1 MQRTRQT
8 LVPALISILFS
19 AVVAVVGWAPNLA
32 AEDDA
37 SRTRPGESP
46 VRGGASAS
54 DYTLGPED
62 VIEVFVWKEE
72 ELSRKVTVRPDGRV
86 ALPLAGEL
94 VAAGKTPADLEKEI
108 AERLREYIDMPLVTV
123 IVAEINSPKVSVL
136 GEVRRPGRFV
146 ISQKTTILDAI
157 ALSGGFTEFAKRG
170 NVVVLRAT
178 PSGVERIPIDV
189 KHLVNQGG
197 RPFYLQP
204 GDTVHVD

>member
-1 MQRTRQT
+1 MQRKTQT
-8 LVPALISILFS
+8 LVTALISILFS
-19 AVVAVVGWAPNLA
+19 AVVAVVGWAPTFA
-32 AEDDA
+32 ADDA
-37 SRTRPGESP
+37 SRTRPGEAP

-94 VAAGKTPADLEKEI
+94 VAAGKTPAELEKEI

-123 IVAEINSPKVSVL
+123 IVEEINSPKVSVL

-157 ALSGGFTEFAKRG
+157 ALSGGFTEFAHRG

-178 PSGVERIPIDV
+178 PAGVERIPIDV
-189 KHLVNQGG
+189 KYLVNQGG
-197 RPFYLQP
+197 NPFYLKP

>member
-1 MQRTRQT
+1 MQRTTQI
-8 LVPALISILFS
+8 LVTALISILAS
-19 AVVAVVGWAPNLA
+19 AVVGTPLPA
-32 AEDDA
+32 AGDGA
-37 SRTRPGESP
+37 SRTRPGASP
-46 VRGGASAS
+46 ARGGASAS

-72 ELSRKVTVRPDGRV
+72 ELSRTVTVRPDGRV

-94 VAAGKTPADLEKEI
+94 EAAGKTPAELEGEI
-108 AERLREYIDMPLVTV
+108 AERLREYIDVPLVTV
-123 IVAEINSPKVSVL
+123 IVEEINSPKVSVL

-157 ALSGGFTEFAKRG
+157 ALSGGFTEFARRG
-170 NVVVLRAT
+170 QVLVLRTT

>member
-1 MQRTRQT
+1 MQRSRQT
-8 LVPALISILFS
+8 LVTALISILFS
-19 AVVAVVGWAPNLA
+19 ALVVVVGWPPTFA
-32 AEDDA
+32 ADDA
-37 SRTRPGESP
+37 SRTRPGDSP

-54 DYTLGPED
+54 DFTLGPED

-94 VAAGKTPADLEKEI
+94 VAAGKSPADLEKEI

-157 ALSGGFTEFAKRG
+157 ALSGGFTEFAHRG
-170 NVVVLRAT
+170 NVLVLRNS

-189 KHLVNQGG
+189 KYLVRNGG
-197 RPFYLQP
+197 RPFYLKP

>member
-1 MQRTRQT
+1 MQRTTHT
-8 LVPALISILFS
+8 LAIALISILAS
-19 AVVAVVGWAPNLA
+19 AVVGGVPALA
-32 AEDDA
+32 ADDA
-37 SRTRPGESP
+37 SRTRPGDAP

-94 VAAGKTPADLEKEI
+94 EAAGKTPSQLEKEI
-108 AERLREYIDMPLVTV
+108 AERLREYIDVPLVTV

-146 ISQKTTILDAI
+146 ISQKTTVLDAI
-157 ALSGGFTEFAKRG
+157 ALSGGFTEFARRG
-170 NVVVLRAT
+170 DVLVLRAT

-189 KHLVNQGG
+189 KYLVKNGG
-197 RPFYLQP
+197 RPFYLKP

>member
-8 LVPALISILFS
+8 LVTALISILFS
-19 AVVAVVGWAPNLA
+19 AVVAVVGWAPSLA
-32 AEDDA
+32 AAEDA
-37 SRTRPGESP
+37 SRTQPGASP

-54 DYTLGPED
+54 EYTLGPED

-108 AERLREYIDMPLVTV
+108 AERLREYIDRPLVTV
-123 IVAEINSPKVSVL
+123 IVEEINSPKVSVL

-146 ISQKTTILDAI
+146 ISQRTTILDAI
-157 ALSGGFTEFAKRG
+157 ALSGGFTEYARRG
-170 NVVVLRAT
+170 NVLVLRPT

-189 KHLVNQGG
+189 KHLVNRGG
-197 RPFYLQP
+197 NPFYLKP

>member
-8 LVPALISILFS
+8 LVTALISILCS
-19 AVVAVVGWAPNLA
+19 AGVALVGWAPSLA
-32 AEDDA
+32 ADDDA
-37 SRTRPGESP
+37 SQTRPGESP
-46 VRGGASAS
+46 VRGGASAT

-94 VAAGKTPADLEKEI
+94 MASGKTPADLEKEI
-108 AERLREYIDMPLVTV
+108 AERLREYIDVPLVTV
-123 IVAEINSPKVSVL
+123 IVEEINSPKVSVL

-157 ALSGGFTEFAKRG
+157 ALSGGFTEFANRG
-170 NVVVLRAT
+170 DVVVLRQT
-178 PSGVERIPIDV
+178 QSGVERIPIDV
-189 KHLVNQGG
+189 KYLVNQGG
-197 RPFYLQP
+197 NPFYLKP